1 MEYLYRWKHVKQL
14 GFGYVKK
21 KKKKTISYI
30 IKALISLE
38 CPCYFHF
45 TCGEEQIRQD
55 MSE

>member
-1 MEYLYRWKHVKQL
+1 MEDLYRWKNVKQL
-14 GFGYVKK
+14 GFGYV

-38 CPCYFHF
+38 CTCYFHF